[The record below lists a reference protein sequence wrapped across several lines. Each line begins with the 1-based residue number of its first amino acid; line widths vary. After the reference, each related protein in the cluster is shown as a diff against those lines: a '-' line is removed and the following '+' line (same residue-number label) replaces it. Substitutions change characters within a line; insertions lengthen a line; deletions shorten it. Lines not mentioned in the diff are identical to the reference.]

1 MSPRAGDV
9 MGYHVRGCAML
20 GVWIF
25 KTAARFSSD
34 CLYYSI
40 ESNSIAHAEPVSESP
55 RPVRWRETVRSAVRR
70 GDLPEP
76 RYAANTQ
83 PCRLTIP
90 ASWLPVWKLLPTSSK
105 PSSSTGKAGKAG
117 RSVPTT
123 ALFPTGFCASLGL
136 PRPESGSATTEDND
150 YVFERFVRNYDIGGN
165 PATRRIDLYKKGCFV
180 VEAKQSRQSGRRTN
194 VPAAA
199 YRVATTT
206 KPRGRPQNMQRT
218 ASPPA
223 RQASPG
229 RAIPRP
235 QGRLRNRRLS

>member
-20 GVWIF
+20 CVWIF

-90 ASWLPVWKLLPTSSK
+90 APWLPVWKLLPTSSK

-123 ALFPTGFCASLGL
+123 RCSRPDSAPLWACRGL
-136 PRPESGSATTEDND
+136 NPAAPRPKTTITSSNDSCGTTTSAATPPQGASISTRKGASWWRPNSPASPD
-150 YVFERFVRNYDIGGN
+150 GGQ
-165 PATRRIDLYKKGCFV
+165 TFLLRRI
-180 VEAKQSRQSGRRTN
+180 A
-194 VPAAA
+194 
-199 YRVATTT
+199 
-206 KPRGRPQNMQRT
+206 
-218 ASPPA
+218 
-223 RQASPG
+223 
-229 RAIPRP
+229 
-235 QGRLRNRRLS
+235 